1 VRFLLGWVFL
11 TLAVAATS
19 TLLSG
24 VEVDGGVVTYLWV
37 AALLAGVNVVLGPL
51 LRLVS
56 APLVAVTLGLSSLVV
71 NGVLVLVTDWLSPS
85 FQVDGLGT
93 AVLAA
98 FLISGANLALW
109 VIFFPDLLEPDELSA
124 PR

>member
-1 VRFLLGWVFL
+1 VFL

-51 LRLVS
+51 LRLVT